1 VVLTPVVAALLVAD
15 IRRRRR
21 AGDAAGAR
29 SVVAAAG
36 FWAAIAVISYVPLA
50 IHELT
55 NDWSELRAAF
65 AFLTGAGGEASI
77 ALPLRFP
84 IVGARVLG
92 WPLTGLI
99 TDAPL
104 ATLLAAG
111 LVIGLTV
118 WRGWFA
124 GSLPAAD
131 PGRADDAARSGADD
145 APSADDERTGVRWLG
160 LGLLWT
166 ALALAV
172 GASSLATVVLGLPN
186 DHYHAFADPM
196 VFVLVGV
203 GVAALARI
211 RPGWAPAAGPLAAAL
226 TIAALV
232 GWNVATQPP
241 LEAADG
247 GWPGAEDA
255 AARIV
260 VATGGG
266 PVVLDSLPPIKSAE
280 ALQFPLERLEP
291 GIVQPSLGSGSNA
304 ARAAIVVLC
313 DQRFHETI
321 GADCGGPA
329 EDARIA
335 TLTGS
340 GAGTT
345 PASVV
350 DRFEAAPDRWVTVY
364 RLSTAN

>member
-1 VVLTPVVAALLVAD
+1 V
-15 IRRRRR
+15 I
-21 AGDAAGAR
+21 
-29 SVVAAAG
+29 AAAG
-36 FWAAIAVISYVPLA
+36 LWVAIALISYVPLA

-55 NDWSELRAAF
+55 NDWSELRAAV
-65 AFLTGAGGEASI
+65 AFLTGAGGQAAV
-77 ALPLRFP
+77 ALPLRVP
-84 IVGARVLG
+84 VVGARVLG

-111 LVIGLTV
+111 LVIALTV

-124 GSLPAAD
+124 GSPPA
-131 PGRADDAARSGADD
+131 GNLG
-145 APSADDERTGVRWLG
+145 SADDERTGVRWLG

-166 ALALAV
+166 VLALAV
-172 GASSLATVVLGLPN
+172 GASSLAIVVIGLPN

-196 VFVLVGV
+196 VFVIVGV
-203 GVAALARI
+203 GVAALSRV
-211 RPGWAPAAGPLAAAL
+211 RPAGAPAAGPLAAAL
-226 TIAALV
+226 TVAVLV

-241 LEAADG
+241 LVAADG
-247 GWPGAEDA
+247 GWPAAEDA
-255 AARIV
+255 AARIL
-260 VATGGG
+260 VASGGA

-280 ALQFPLERLEP
+280 ALQFPLEQLEP
-291 GIVQPSLGSGSNA
+291 GIVQPGLGSGSNA

-335 TLTGS
+335 ALTGS
-340 GAGTT
+340 GGAAS

-350 DRFEAAPDRWVTVY
+350 DRFEAAPGRWVTIY
-364 RLSTAN
+364 RLSTAK